1 MDDVASRPD
10 PVPTVSDEVS
20 LASRFAPD
28 EPEEHEPE
36 VHNPEVH
43 DEVPAVQASA
53 NTEPDVSE
61 GEGGAQA
68 QQSSGN
74 PWQSVVSAAR
84 MEQEESGPASFVAEN
99 GSDRDAADP
108 VEAVEHAGS
117 AEPEVHQP
125 DVVEP
130 EVHGTRVGETEVA
143 TPEPAEVERHEP
155 EHVEA
160 SIDEQRGETHV
171 HDATETEVH
180 TTEPVAAES
189 DLSEPAASEPV
200 TPAWGEPTEA
210 VEWHAP
216 SAPVPADFSSNGDGI
231 PPAPSDDARYDDIW
245 SAAFAPPAP
254 EPTHENGEQP
264 SAPVEASQA
273 DAEPEPAN
281 VVGAAQEAEAPA
293 NEASPDDQPAPPED
307 RMSADDEMWSLRARL
322 ADAAARKK
330 LPHRSD

>member
-1 MDDVASRPD
+1 
-10 PVPTVSDEVS
+10 
-20 LASRFAPD
+20 
-28 EPEEHEPE
+28 
-36 VHNPEVH
+36 
-43 DEVPAVQASA
+43 VQASA
-53 NTEPDVSE
+53 NTEPGVSDDD
-61 GEGGAQA
+61 GGAQA
-68 QQSSGN
+68 QQASVN

-84 MEQEESGPASFVAEN
+84 TEESGPTSFVAEN

-108 VEAVEHAGS
+108 VEAVAHARS
-117 AEPEVHQP
+117 AEHGVHQP
-125 DVVEP
+125 DAVEP
-130 EVHGTRVGETEVA
+130 EADGTGVGETEVS

-160 SIDEQRGETHV
+160 SIEEQRGETHAD
-171 HDATETEVH
+171 DAAETEVR

-189 DLSEPAASEPV
+189 DLSVPAASEPV
-200 TPAWGEPTEA
+200 TPAWGEPTQA
-210 VEWHAP
+210 VEWHAA
-216 SAPVPADFSSNGDGI
+216 SAPTPVDFSSNGNGI

-254 EPTHENGEQP
+254 EPTHENGEQQ
-264 SAPVEASQA
+264 SAPVEASDA

-281 VVGAAQEAEAPA
+281 VVGAAQETEAPA

-330 LPHRSD
+330 LPRQSG